1 MTTPIAQGPVDVN
14 VMRKPCK
21 NGDLSC
27 GAGYWYCGKCEDD
40 AYRAAYKRLTPAQK
54 AYDNMVDPLGAYHT
68 DYDREPQGC
77 SCHISPPCNYCVNK
91 SDDADA

>member
-1 MTTPIAQGPVDVN
+1 MKTPIEQDPVDVN

-27 GAGYWYCGKCEDD
+27 GSRYWYCDKCERD
-40 AYRAAYKRLTPAQK
+40 ARIAAYKRMTPEQK

-77 SCHISPPCNYCVNK
+77 SCHISPPCNYCVSN
-91 SDDADA
+91 SADDP

>member
-1 MTTPIAQGPVDVN
+1 MTTELEPI

-27 GAGYWYCGKCEDD
+27 GAGYWDCGKCEDEMR
-40 AYRAAYKRLTPAQK
+40 RAAYKRLTPAQK
-54 AYDNMVDPLGAYHT
+54 AYDNFVDPLGAYHT

-77 SCHISPPCNYCVNK
+77 SCHISPPCSYCVNH
-91 SDDADA
+91 SDDDA